1 MTGMAPENQ
10 GGLKGLSVL
19 DLSQLLAGSFCA
31 QLLGDHGA
39 DVIKIE
45 PPGGDMA
52 RGIGPFSESDSTHSH
67 GAMFWGCNR
76 NKRSLVLDLK
86 HPLAREAFL
95 SLVGGADV
103 LVENFRAGTM
113 ERLGL
118 GYEVLRERNPRLVY
132 TSVRGFGDPRGG
144 ASPYAEWPA
153 VDIVAQAMGGIMSIT
168 GVGPHDP
175 TKVGGGHA
183 DFVPGL
189 FAAHATMVALWSAR
203 ESGQGQYVDVSMV
216 DCVLALCELIT
227 TGFSMDGRVPRPSG
241 SRLPPVAPFG
251 RVRCKD
257 GFVVFGV
264 TPGGSLWK
272 SFCEALGK
280 PELAQDPNFAT
291 PGARVRNQDALYDL
305 IESFTLLHT
314 KQELMARFGGK
325 VPFAPVYDAADIVAD
340 PHFAVRDMLPTV
352 ALPDS
357 DRQVS
362 VAGVPAKLT
371 ATPGAVRHRA
381 PILGE
386 HTDEVLRSAGLD
398 AAAIAALR
406 AAGATR

>member
-1 MTGMAPENQ
+1 MTALATENH
-10 GGLKGLSVL
+10 GPLAGIRIL
-19 DLSQLLAGSFCA
+19 DLTTVVMGPFATQI
-31 QLLGDHGA
+31 LGDMGA
-39 DVIKIE
+39 EIIKVE
-45 PPGGDMA
+45 APAGDNMRWVGPMKHPGMGHIHM
-52 RGIGPFSESDSTHSH
+52 HL
-67 GAMFWGCNR
+67 NR

-86 HPLAREAFL
+86 QQLARDAFL
-95 SLVGGADV
+95 ALVDGADV

-144 ASPYAEWPA
+144 ASPYADWPA
-153 VDIVAQAMGGIMSIT
+153 VDIVAQAMGGVMSIT
-168 GVGPHDP
+168 GPGPEDP

-189 FAAHATMVALWSAR
+189 FAAHATMVALWAAR
-203 ESGQGQYVDVSMV
+203 ESGVGQYVDVGMV

-272 SFCEALGK
+272 TFCDALGK

-291 PGARVRNQDALYDL
+291 PGARVKNQDALYDL

-325 VPFAPVYDAADIVAD
+325 IPFAPVYDAADIVAD
-340 PHFAVRDMLPTV
+340 PHFEARNMLPTLE
-352 ALPDS
+352 LPGS
-357 DRQVS
+357 SRRVTVS
-362 VAGVPAKLT
+362 GVPAKLT
-371 ATPGAVRHRA
+371 RTPGSVRQRA
-381 PILGE
+381 PTLGE
-386 HTDEVLRSAGLD
+386 HSEEVLKEAGLD
-398 AAAIAALR
+398 DERIAKLQSSTLTGR
-406 AAGATR
+406 HE

>member
-1 MTGMAPENQ
+1 MELTNQ
-10 GGLKGLSVL
+10 GGLKGLRVL

-31 QLLGDHGA
+31 QLLADHGA
-39 DVIKIE
+39 DVIKVE

-52 RGIGPFSESDSTHSH
+52 RGIGPFSADDEKHDH

-86 HPLAREAFL
+86 HPLARDAFL
-95 SLVGGADV
+95 SLLDSADV

-118 GYEVLRERNPRLVY
+118 GYEVLRARNRRLVY

-153 VDIVAQAMGGIMSIT
+153 VDILAQAMGGVMSIT
-168 GVGPHDP
+168 GPGPDDP

-189 FAAHATMVALWSAR
+189 FAAHAAMVALWAAR
-203 ESGQGQYVDVSMV
+203 TSGEGQYVDVGMV

-264 TPGGSLWK
+264 TPGGQLWQ
-272 SFCEALGK
+272 SFCNAWGH
-280 PELAQDPNFAT
+280 PELAQDPRFAT
-291 PGARVRNQDALYDL
+291 PAVRVRNQDALYEL
-305 IESFTLLHT
+305 IETYTLQHT
-314 KQELMARFGGK
+314 KRELMDRFGGK

-340 PHFAVRDMLPTV
+340 PHFASRDMLPAV
-352 ALPDS
+352 DLPGS
-357 DRQVS
+357 PQRVT

-371 ATPGAVRHRA
+371 GTPGGVRLRA
-381 PILGE
+381 PTLGE
-386 HTDEVLRSAGLD
+386 HTEEVLKAVGLD
-398 AAAIAALR
+398 DVAIAALR
-406 AAGATR
+406 SAGAIR